1 MDVFEKWKFR
11 FDIRSANSYGTN
23 FAPWW
28 EITDKFDGE
37 KFEIRIDSFTVDYHV
52 VLHNILT
59 EKVSEKRDNKIKSV
73 LNEK

>member
-11 FDIRSANSYGTN
+11 FDIKSVNTNGTS

-37 KFEIRIDSFTVDYHV
+37 KFEIRIDSFTVDYHI
-52 VLHNILT
+52 VLDNILT
-59 EKVSEKRDNKIKSV
+59 EKVSKKRDEKLKSV